1 MSVANLWV
9 IARCLLALC
18 WLAPAACGG
27 AQERNSVASQPASF
41 FWRQEAEITGTYQGH
56 APANDAARRVF
67 TLDLAADGTA
77 TLTTLYIGRDDA
89 KQYGRWTRSGSQI
102 LLTFDAMG
110 SNRPPGAITFRHR
123 DHELSPLRWD
133 KSEWGRSGPPV
144 LHRSRSRAV
153 QGGL

>member
-1 MSVANLWV
+1 MSAADFWV
-9 IARCLLALC
+9 IARCLLALSC
-18 WLAPAACGG
+18 LAPAACGG
-27 AQERNSVASQPASF
+27 AQARDGAVLRPAHF
-41 FWRQEAEITGTYQGH
+41 LWRQEADLAGTYLGH
-56 APANDAARRVF
+56 APAKDAARRVF

-102 LLTFDAMG
+102 VLTFDAMG

-133 KSEWGRSGPPV
+133 TSEWGRSGPPV
-144 LHRSRSRAV
+144 LHRARSRAV